1 MNNSEKDTKILLI
14 GSGRVATH
22 LAVKLISKGIVI
34 PLVVSRAIENA
45 QLLASKIGAN
55 ATSTIPKESNDFDFV
70 ILSVSDD
77 AYEYYLPELSKFQ
90 NAIIV
95 HTSGSVDMEVFKS
108 LPNHGVLYPFQTFSF
123 ERSVDFSSI
132 PIMIESNNAD
142 NLNKIKKLAHVLSPN
157 VMEINSHQRAII
169 HVAAVF
175 VCNFVNHLYVEA
187 EALLKSENIDFSILH
202 SLMKE
207 TSQKAIELS
216 PTKAQTGP
224 AMRKDINI
232 INKHLDLITDEK
244 SRDLYLKISNL
255 IIEKTE
261 KT

>member
-1 MNNSEKDTKILLI
+1 MKNDDKPYRILLI

-22 LAVKLISKGIVI
+22 LAEQLTLNGAEI
-34 PLVVSRAIENA
+34 PLVVSRSSENA
-45 QLLASKIGAN
+45 QILAAKIGAIAQN
-55 ATSTIPKESNDFDFV
+55 FLPENTNDFDFI
-70 ILSVSDD
+70 ILSVSDN
-77 AYEYYLPELSKFQ
+77 AYETFVCQLTENKKS
-90 NAIIV
+90 IIV
-95 HTSGSVDMEVFKS
+95 HTSGSVEMDVFKS

-207 TSQKAIELS
+207 TSQKAIEMS
-216 PTKAQTGP
+216 PIKAQTGP
-224 AMRKDINI
+224 AMRKDMNI
-232 INKHLDLITDEK
+232 INKHLDLITDEN
-244 SRDLYLKISNL
+244 SRDLYHKISHL
-255 IIEKTE
+255 IIEKTR
-261 KT
+261 KI